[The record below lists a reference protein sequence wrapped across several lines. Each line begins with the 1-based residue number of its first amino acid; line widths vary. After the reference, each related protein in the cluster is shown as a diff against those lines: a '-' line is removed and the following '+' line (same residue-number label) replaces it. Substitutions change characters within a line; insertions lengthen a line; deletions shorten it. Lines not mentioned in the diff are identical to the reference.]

1 MYVWNPNF
9 NNEPSEMDL
18 FKSITNEYY
27 TFTLMK
33 IISQSLEPKGDI
45 FKTIGLKSHFK
56 KNYTKALIS
65 DKK

>member
-9 NNEPSEMDL
+9 NNEPSTMDL

-33 IISQSLEPKGDI
+33 FISQSLEPKGVI
-45 FKTIGLKSHFK
+45 FKTIGLKSQFK
-56 KNYTKALIS
+56 KDYTMALIS
-65 DKK
+65 DKQ